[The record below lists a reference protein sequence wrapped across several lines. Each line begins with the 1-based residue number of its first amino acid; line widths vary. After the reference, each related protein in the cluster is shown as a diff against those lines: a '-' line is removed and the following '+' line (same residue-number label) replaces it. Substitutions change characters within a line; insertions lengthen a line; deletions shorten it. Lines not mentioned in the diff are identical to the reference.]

1 MDLPTIV
8 NDSGIW
14 EAIKKAWGQK
24 GSDQIL
30 KQQLSS
36 KFYSSVCVSV
46 RLVMHVSLSRD
57 ESYGRKIGSQSVK
70 DWDKGFRLIHRW

>member
-8 NDSGIW
+8 NDSRYR
-14 EAIKKAWGQK
+14 EAIKKGMGAK
-24 GSDQIL
+24 SDQIL

-57 ESYGRKIGSQSVK
+57 ESYGRKIGNQSVN
-70 DWDKGFRLIHRW
+70 WDKV